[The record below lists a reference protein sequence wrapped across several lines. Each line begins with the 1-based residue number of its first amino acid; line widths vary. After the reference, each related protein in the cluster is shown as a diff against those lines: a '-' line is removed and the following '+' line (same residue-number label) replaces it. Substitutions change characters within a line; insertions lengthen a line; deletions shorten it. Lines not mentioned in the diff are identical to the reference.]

1 MKYQTIQTIQTTR
14 TIYFDMDGTI
24 ADLYGY
30 TGWLQELRSNNCAP
44 YAKAA
49 PLLKLQPLAR
59 RLNKLKEA
67 GWELGIVSWLS
78 KTSTAEYDEAVTQ
91 AKRKWLATHLKSVQ
105 WDEIHIVPY
114 GTPKQEIVNNPN
126 GILFD
131 DEEQNRNN
139 WKGKAFS
146 EKEIMKVLKAIA

>member
-1 MKYQTIQTIQTTR
+1 MNSQ

-30 TGWLQELRSNNCAP
+30 DGWLNELRAGSAAP
-44 YAKAA
+44 YEQAA
-49 PLLKLQPLAR
+49 PLVKLQQLAR
-59 RLNKLKEA
+59 RLNRLQAA
-67 GWELGIVSWLS
+67 GWKLGIISWLS
-78 KTSTAEYDEAVTQ
+78 KTSTVEYDEKVTK
-91 AKRKWLATHLKSVQ
+91 AKRKWLSVHLKSVQ

-114 GTPKQEIVNNPN
+114 GTPKQEVVNNPF

-139 WKGKAFS
+139 WKGTAYD
-146 EKEIMKVLKAIA
+146 EKNILNVLKAIA